1 MLDVDNG
8 ENDILFYQKISG
20 ILASIGFGRSNDPGR
35 TWIDERGNY
44 RLGVLEGTVTG
55 EYHARFIGIRA
66 REQYRKEK
74 IEELETLCHNKMQ
87 QVETIKAALEK
98 NGLRLEL
105 LWREWEKF
113 PKDEDLKTAAKELAG
128 WEYRLELA
136 VRRLGEQ
143 QALTETERKKLDEI
157 RIKVRELCAKCYLSP
172 RLDLFVSVLESLHKY
187 KDLLAGL
194 RVSYGNYQNGVLY
207 VKSQQEYRDDIEQ
220 DLDDIRYDLSRI
232 SIKVRELE
240 EFLVSVR
247 KQLELTDYEQIRER
261 LDYCMRGLSSAR

>member
-1 MLDVDNG
+1 
-8 ENDILFYQKISG
+8 
-20 ILASIGFGRSNDPGR
+20 
-35 TWIDERGNY
+35 
-44 RLGVLEGTVTG
+44 
-55 EYHARFIGIRA
+55 
-66 REQYRKEK
+66 
-74 IEELETLCHNKMQ
+74 MQ

-261 LDYCMRGLSSAR
+261 LDYCMQRLILLPGERESCVGTQNRLENEAAVLQDKIQENEKKKEAAAS